1 MIQGID
7 ADLDKRLD
15 NIEGMKYIILVGMLV
30 FARTFKFGRQS
41 IPSRCC
47 ASLLHSVTTRMS
59 QDEDGKKYYNYI
71 IMSSNRTYNG
81 YTVDLKRRIRQHNME
96 IKGGAR
102 ATRSAPQPWQY
113 LAVFVAKDWT
123 TIQLAMQFEWA
134 VRFPTRKKPRPR
146 IYSRPLGRL
155 RSLSEVFV
163 RSANDTKVDVFVHED
178 YVEVAR
184 SLTLPTTVTIHAGFL
199 ELGLT

>member
-1 MIQGID
+1 
-7 ADLDKRLD
+7 
-15 NIEGMKYIILVGMLV
+15 MKCIILLSMLLC
-30 FARTFKFGRQS
+30 ARTFHFVRLLGGGQS
-41 IPSRCC
+41 RISCG
-47 ASLLHSVTTRMS
+47 SLLHSAAATRTTE
-59 QDEDGKKYYNYI
+59 EDKKSYYNYI
-71 IMSSNRTYNG
+71 IMSGNRTYNG

-102 ATRSAPQPWQY
+102 ATRSAPEPWKY
-113 LAVFVAKDWT
+113 LAVCVAKDWT

-146 IYSRPLGRL
+146 IYSRPMGRL
-155 RSLSEVFV
+155 RSLSEVFI
-163 RSANDTKVDVFVHED
+163 RSANDTIVDVYVHED

-184 SLTLPTTVTIHAGFL
+184 GLSLPTTVTIHAGFL